1 MTKATYYIENSGRL
15 DIALEMLK
23 DKIPCFIKR
32 EYIEMDYSEVTI
44 IARSEDFPT
53 VEKFLGPHV

>member
-32 EYIEMDYSEVTI
+32 EYI
-44 IARSEDFPT
+44 
-53 VEKFLGPHV
+53 